1 MAAHVFLSYA
11 SPDRAIA
18 ETVCAALEAGGIPCW
33 MAPRNILPGSDYG
46 ASIIEALEAA
56 QAMVL
61 IFSSH
66 SNVSPHIKREIER
79 AVNKGIAV
87 IPFRIENVLPSKSL
101 EYFISTQHWL
111 DAFTPPLERHLQH
124 LVDTMRVLL
133 SPTAARQPVGAEPLP
148 PPKTPAAAPVA
159 AAPRGPAVGGLR
171 LKGGVLWAVVV
182 ILAGAVVAGLIII
195 RKSRPGRVTGPET
208 PPAKVT
214 VEKKPPEYP
223 AALKY
228 SLERAKTAPNAAE
241 KLFWLNKALEQEPNL
256 AEALN
261 DRGIVQ
267 AQGGQE
273 DQALQDFSRAISLA
287 PGYYKAYNNRGN
299 LHQKRGDLDQA
310 LADYNKAL
318 ALNAHYVPAFVN
330 RGNLYRKK
338 GLTEQALADY
348 NQAIALKPEDGEA
361 YYNRGLLFEARQEY
375 DRALADFQKA
385 IALQPQSAAAYH
397 GRGYLFLNRGDY
409 DAALADLNQ
418 AITLKADLAAA
429 YRHRGQVYLKKG
441 DTAKAQSDFQTA
453 RTLEAQAAGKP

>member
-87 IPFRIENVLPSKSL
+87 IPFRIENVLPSKTL

-133 SPTAARQPVGAEPLP
+133 SPTAPRQPLEAASPSP
-148 PPKTPAAAPVA
+148 PPPPAPEPVS
-159 AAPRGPAVGGLR
+159 AAPRVPIFTAPQ
-171 LKGGVLWAVVV
+171 LKGAIWVAVVV
-182 ILAGAVVAGLIII
+182 ILVGAVIAGLTLRQS
-195 RKSRPGRVTGPET
+195 RKDQGTGPET
-208 PPAKVT
+208 SAAKVT
-214 VEKKPPEYP
+214 METKPPEYP
-223 AALKY
+223 AAVKY
-228 SLERAKTAPNAAE
+228 SLERAKSAPNAAE
-241 KLFWLNKALEQEPNL
+241 KLFWLNKALEQDPNL
-256 AEALN
+256 AEAYN

-273 DQALQDFSRAISLA
+273 DQAMQDFSRALSLA
-287 PGYYKAYNNRGN
+287 PKYYKAYNNRGN

-310 LADYNKAL
+310 LADYNQAL
-318 ALNAHYVPAFVN
+318 ALNAQYVPAYVN

-338 GLTEQALADY
+338 GLTDQALADY
-348 NQAIALKPEDGEA
+348 NQAISLKPEEGEA
-361 YYNRGLLFEARQEY
+361 YLNRGLLFEARKEY
-375 DRALADFQKA
+375 DQALADFQKA
-385 IALQPQSAAAYH
+385 IALKPQSAAAYH
-397 GRGYLFLNRGDY
+397 GRGYLHLNRGDY

-418 AITLKADLAAA
+418 AIALKADLASA

-441 DTAKAQSDFQTA
+441 DAVKAQSDFQTA
-453 RTLEAQAAGKP
+453 RTLESQAAAKP